1 MWRAGQ
7 LRCIYRGGRSAGQ
20 YSSNCNYSEG
30 EGGRGV
36 IPVILT
42 SGSGGKVEVACT
54 PQSHILYMIR
64 DWTAREETRRPSARQ
79 WSAEYLLPWEILGPA
94 AAAPPPPLLLLL
106 LLLQCLGGVGRR
118 RPTGPRSNIFTWR
131 GIKIF
136 CPDPRNLYRDN
147 IATAAAAEGL
157 QSASLL

>member
-1 MWRAGQ
+1 M
-7 LRCIYRGGRSAGQ
+7 
-20 YSSNCNYSEG
+20 
-30 EGGRGV
+30 

-94 AAAPPPPLLLLL
+94 AAA
-106 LLLQCLGGVGRR
+106 VVVVVV
-118 RPTGPRSNIFTWR
+118 
-131 GIKIF
+131 
-136 CPDPRNLYRDN
+136 
-147 IATAAAAEGL
+147 AAAAMSGRCREEEAHWPTQQHLHMARDKNILPGP
-157 QSASLL
+157 A

>member
-1 MWRAGQ
+1 M
-7 LRCIYRGGRSAGQ
+7 
-20 YSSNCNYSEG
+20 
-30 EGGRGV
+30 

-64 DWTAREETRRPSARQ
+64 DWTARQETRRPSARQ

-94 AAAPPPPLLLLL
+94 AAA
-106 LLLQCLGGVGRR
+106 VVVVVAVVAMSGRCR
-118 RPTGPRSNIFTWR
+118 DGEEGAHYWPTGPRSNIFTWR

-147 IATAAAAEGL
+147 IAAAAAAEGL
-157 QSASLL
+157 LSASLL

>member
-94 AAAPPPPLLLLL
+94 AAAVVVVAVVAMSER
-106 LLLQCLGGVGRR
+106 CRDGEEGAHHC
-118 RPTGPRSNIFTWR
+118 TGPRSNIFTWR

-136 CPDPRNLYRDN
+136 YPDPRNLYRDN
-147 IATAAAAEGL
+147 IGRGG
-157 QSASLL
+157 S